1 MTHMSASYDP
11 SQYPAFA
18 VTVDVAVFTM
28 VNNELSLLLVK
39 RGGQPFAGQWALPGG
54 FKLPNETLDQA
65 AHRELREE
73 TAVGSSA
80 LLRQFGA
87 YGDPGRDP
95 RMNVVTVAYL
105 AVVRDVTGVAA
116 GSDAAEAALHPVQKV
131 INGRLPLAFDHR
143 RIVRDAVEH
152 IAHDLETT
160 GLATAFVGPTFTLTE
175 LREVFEAVWQ
185 VQLDGANFRR
195 KLAADGGWL
204 VRTGQ
209 RAASGSDG
217 GKPAEL
223 FKAGRGW
230 KSGGPM
236 RRPRQSHTLRSHP
249 AKSPK

>member
-1 MTHMSASYDP
+1 MTDTSTAYDP
-11 SQYPAFA
+11 TRYPAFA

-28 VNNELSLLLVK
+28 VDGELSVLLVK
-39 RGGQPFAGQWALPGG
+39 RASEPFAGDWALPGG

-65 AHRELREE
+65 AHRELHEE
-73 TAVGSSA
+73 TAVDGAA

-105 AVVRDVTGVAA
+105 AVVRDMVDVDA
-116 GSDAAEAALHPVQKV
+116 GSDAAEAALHPVLKV

-143 RIVRDAVEH
+143 RIVHDAVER

-175 LREVFEAVWQ
+175 LREVFEKVWQ
-185 VQLDGANFRR
+185 VHLDGANFRR
-195 KLAADGGWL
+195 KLAADDGWL
-204 VRTGQ
+204 LPTGK
-209 RAASGSDG
+209 RVPPGSEG

-223 FKAGRGW
+223 FRAGRAW
-230 KSGGPM
+230 KTGGPM
-236 RRPRQSHTLRSHP
+236 RRPRQKEGRR
-249 AKSPK
+249 

>member
-1 MTHMSASYDP
+1 MTDTSTEYDP
-11 SQYPAFA
+11 TRYPAFA
-18 VTVDVAVFTM
+18 VTVDVAPFTM
-28 VNNELSLLLVK
+28 VNDELNLLLVK
-39 RGGQPFAGQWALPGG
+39 RAGEPFAGHWALPGG
-54 FKLPNETLDQA
+54 FKLPNETLDKA

-73 TAVGSSA
+73 TAVDGSA

-105 AVVRDVTGVAA
+105 AVVRDMVGVAA
-116 GSDAAEAALHPVQKV
+116 GSDAAEAALHPVHKV
-131 INGRLPLAFDHR
+131 LDGRLPLAFDHR
-143 RIVRDAVEH
+143 RIVHDAVER

-185 VQLDGANFRR
+185 VRLDGANFRR
-195 KLAADGGWL
+195 KLAADDGWL
-204 VRTGQ
+204 LPTGQ
-209 RAASGSDG
+209 RVAPGSEG

-223 FKAGRGW
+223 FRAGTAW

-236 RRPRQSHTLRSHP
+236 RRPRQKAGRR
-249 AKSPK
+249 

>member
-1 MTHMSASYDP
+1 MTDTSTAYDP

-18 VTVDVAVFTM
+18 VTVDVALFTM
-28 VNNELSLLLVK
+28 VDEELNLLLVK
-39 RGGQPFAGQWALPGG
+39 RAGEPFAGHWALPGG

-73 TAVGSSA
+73 TAVDGSA

-105 AVVRDVTGVAA
+105 AVVRDVVDVAA

-131 INGRLPLAFDHR
+131 TSGRLPLAFDHR
-143 RIVRDAVEH
+143 RLVSDAVDR

-175 LREVFEAVWQ
+175 LRGVFEAVWQ
-185 VQLDGANFRR
+185 VRLDGANFRR
-195 KLAADGGWL
+195 KLVADDGWL
-204 VRTGQ
+204 VPTGR
-209 RAASGSDG
+209 RAAPGPDG

-223 FKAGRGW
+223 FKAGRSW

-236 RRPRQSHTLRSHP
+236 RRPRQKAGRR
-249 AKSPK
+249 